1 MAALAAGLAAEEA
14 RRYRDRSCAAL
25 RGILK
30 EAPQFIRGMSLVE
43 LSREGSFLYSE
54 DFRVG
59 QNLFARGALMAAA
72 MDDSIRSQTAG
83 KKRLRDALRYLLEWS
98 ERNHRGFRIQE
109 LPGIF
114 SEATRVGTTSI
125 LEQWMKPPVP

>member
-1 MAALAAGLAAEEA
+1 MAALAEGLPGEEG
-14 RRYRDRSCAAL
+14 RRYRERHLAAL

-43 LSREGSFLYSE
+43 LSRESSFLYSE

-83 KKRLRDALRYLLEWS
+83 KKRLPDPLRFFLRWA
-98 ERNHRGFRIQE
+98 ERNHPRFPPRE
-109 LPGIF
+109 LPPPLPH
-114 SEATRVGTTSI
+114 ATGRDTPN
-125 LEQWMKPPVP
+125 PP